1 MTAGEEVGVFALG
14 DSVAVGAVDG
24 AVDDVV
30 DGAVD
35 DVVDG
40 AVEGLSFELRQR
52 GSGRGVG
59 GVFGEC

>member
-14 DSVAVGAVDG
+14 DSVAV
-24 AVDDVV
+24 
-30 DGAVD
+30 GAVD

>member
-14 DSVAVGAVDG
+14 DSVAVGA
-24 AVDDVV
+24 V